1 VNSDELRKDA
11 NMASPQKNLEDAAS
25 DVVEPLAEQIAALRA
40 DLAEL
45 GTVVAKV
52 GKQRA
57 RGLKS
62 AASATAHEGYAKG
75 EEALDVVMSE
85 LQSLEDELA
94 AATRRR
100 PFASLGI
107 AALFGFLFGVL
118 FRR

>member
-1 VNSDELRKDA
+1 MMATTRKD
-11 NMASPQKNLEDAAS
+11 LEDAAA
-25 DVVEPLAEQIAALRA
+25 DVAEPLSEQVAALRA

-45 GTVVAKV
+45 GTLVAKV

-62 AASATAHEGYAKG
+62 AATATASEGYAKG
-75 EEALDVVMSE
+75 EEALDVVLGE

-107 AALFGFLFGVL
+107 AALFGFLAGVL